1 MKKQNGKNRLGV
13 YMVAGS
19 LALVLGLPSQVM
31 AREGGFIGA
40 GMGWSS
46 NHVEMS
52 SSALGARYNLDGLAA
67 DGLGGSIFAGYGWRS
82 IHGFFAIEA
91 NMGMR
96 DAEAEETLRSGGVTD
111 KAQVESD
118 VSYGLGILLGGRLE
132 GATPYLRLGWQTSN
146 YEVSGADSDDQDHDG
161 IRYGVGALLP
171 LQENLDMRLEWNQ
184 TRYGEEDYFDGAL
197 ELKPTESLF
206 TVGVSL
212 RY

>member
-52 SSALGARYNLDGLAA
+52 SSALGA
-67 DGLGGSIFAGYGWRS
+67 
-82 IHGFFAIEA
+82 
-91 NMGMR
+91 
-96 DAEAEETLRSGGVTD
+96 
-111 KAQVESD
+111 
-118 VSYGLGILLGGRLE
+118 
-132 GATPYLRLGWQTSN
+132 
-146 YEVSGADSDDQDHDG
+146 
-161 IRYGVGALLP
+161 LLP